1 MRAGRLCV
9 CVAAACC
16 MLASCS
22 VTRKLPA
29 GSYLVQKVTIEADE
43 ETPRD
48 ERIPAS
54 ELERYVRQSPNKR
67 FLGLN
72 LGVWIYEQADSA
84 KHNWWNNWKRR
95 IGQEPVLLDMEL
107 TEKSA
112 DNLKVYMDSKGFLSS
127 RAEYEVDTTSR
138 RKRASILYRTVQHE
152 PYRIDTLS
160 YDFRDRFLAQIIL
173 SDTAGTLIRPGE
185 IFDITMLDSERERI
199 TSYLRR
205 RGYYDFSVSNVRF
218 RADTLASDYGVGLR
232 VVVDQHLEGYDGRG
246 DSILENNTVY
256 RIGRISILPDYD
268 AAAVR
273 SDSLFAS
280 RLDTMAWEPSISL
293 DRYPNLP
300 EYKKLYPFRHTF
312 PSRAPTASRYS
323 RRRPYPTARWL
334 RPPPSTSRHS
344 RWASAASPTCSA
356 SA

>member
-1 MRAGRLCV
+1 M
-9 CVAAACC
+9 
-16 MLASCS
+16 
-22 VTRKLPA
+22 TRKLPA

-160 YDFRDRFLAQIIL
+160 YDF
-173 SDTAGTLIRPGE
+173 P
-185 IFDITMLDSERERI
+185 
-199 TSYLRR
+199 
-205 RGYYDFSVSNVRF
+205 
-218 RADTLASDYGVGLR
+218 
-232 VVVDQHLEGYDGRG
+232 
-246 DSILENNTVY
+246 
-256 RIGRISILPDYD
+256 
-268 AAAVR
+268 
-273 SDSLFAS
+273 
-280 RLDTMAWEPSISL
+280 
-293 DRYPNLP
+293 
-300 EYKKLYPFRHTF
+300 
-312 PSRAPTASRYS
+312 
-323 RRRPYPTARWL
+323 
-334 RPPPSTSRHS
+334 
-344 RWASAASPTCSA
+344 
-356 SA
+356 